1 CTEKTFPFS
10 PVQAYDKNLTWR
22 SGRCP
27 ARAMMPEL
35 LPVVQ
40 NDEQKFLSIITHRL
54 PLADGPAAY
63 SSFASRSE
71 GMLKVMLRP

>member
-1 CTEKTFPFS
+1 
-10 PVQAYDKNLTWR
+10 
-22 SGRCP
+22 
-27 ARAMMPEL
+27 MMPEL